1 MLKGNTVIREAS
13 ENDILCFGCSFTG
26 GIESRYS
33 WPMKLAIDHP
43 NLEIYNFGLG
53 GNSTMVSGFLLDAYL
68 NTNKLKPKFIFF
80 QVSRIDRLA
89 AFLLGGFRIH
99 GIPLTRYKEVY
110 DYFNPVD
117 WLFNTNRTKLEEL
130 NLSRI
135 KKFGTD
141 YKLEPERPG
150 MIDVRQPD
158 NYFRW
163 PSETKTKITEYK
175 WESLAKRKIMP
186 SWLRGYRKF
195 FMADF
200 VESCY
205 KFKINIL
212 HIKHILQ
219 EHNIPHIM
227 YTQTA
232 ELKDQNKDNEY
243 RVVKDFLQ
251 DVIDFEIYE
260 ELDLKPY
267 HIDNGYHLNDKGIDI
282 QAELLFKK
290 MVSKNDFR

>member
-1 MLKGNTVIREAS
+1 MLKGNTVIKEAS

-117 WLFNTNRTKLEEL
+117 WLFNSNKTKLKEL
-130 NLSRI
+130 DSLRI
-135 KKFGTD
+135 EKFGTD
-141 YKLEPERPG
+141 YKLEPERPAK
-150 MIDVRQPD
+150 IDIRQPD

-163 PSETKTKITEYK
+163 PSETTTAITEYR
-175 WESLAKRKIMP
+175 WESLAKRKIIP
-186 SWLRGYRKF
+186 SWVKGYKKF

-212 HIKHILQ
+212 HIKHVLQ
-219 EHNIPHIM
+219 EQNIPHII

-290 MVSKNDFR
+290 MVSKNDK

>member
-1 MLKGNTVIREAS
+1 MLKGNTVIKEAS

-117 WLFNTNRTKLEEL
+117 WLFSTNKTKLKEL
-130 NLSRI
+130 DSLRI
-135 KKFGTD
+135 EKFGTD
-141 YKLEPERPG
+141 YKLEPERPAK
-150 MIDVRQPD
+150 IDIRQPD

-163 PSETKTKITEYK
+163 PSETTTAITEYR

-290 MVSKNDFR
+290 MVSKNDK